1 MTELTIDQLQKW
13 YRKRLKKKSKEFVK
27 QAEKSYRMVERT
39 LKDIELVAHELKESS
54 DDDIENE
61 GIATRFAQKISEI
74 VQNFELRNEVSYSNT
89 EIMQDEIQRFIQELW
104 GAGARWIRRMDKR
117 HKSTIK
123 ALDTYMKELSRE
135 MKKIAKLLYE
145 FNWVKDLERI
155 GTRIETLRDLTLGK
169 ELFEEQIRQVRM
181 KIEHAQE
188 EYESAKKAYDEFMES
203 SNVSDILNLDE
214 EAERIASLL
223 RMKLNLLKKPIKKFL
238 QKDTGVRIAPAGQ
251 KALTDYFDDPFTA
264 IVEEPDGLPAL
275 LEGLSGLQEAIES
288 GRLKLKDRL
297 ARRTIE
303 EIEAL
308 RNGALNDLQAMAKD
322 VISKRKN
329 FAGSDVYI
337 RHEELSEQL
346 EEARKNLEYHKN
358 DLLRIRD
365 EIMKRIE
372 KVEEFKQRIESEIKE
387 SFDESVKI
395 KIEDLGLEPL
405 LAKCEI

>member
-13 YRKRLKKKSKEFVK
+13 YRKRLSKKSKEFVK
-27 QAEKSYRMVERT
+27 QAEKSYKVVERT
-39 LKDIELVAHELKESS
+39 LKDIELIAHELKESS
-54 DDDIENE
+54 DEDMENE

-74 VQNFELRNEVSYSNT
+74 VQNFELRNDVTYSNT

-135 MKKIAKLLYE
+135 MKRIAKLLYE

-155 GTRIETLRDLTLGK
+155 GSRIETLRDLTHGK
-169 ELFEEQIRQVRM
+169 EIFEEQIRQVRI

-188 EYESAKKAYDEFMES
+188 EYKSAKNAYDTFIES
-203 SNVSDILNLDE
+203 SNVSEILNLDE

-223 RMKLNLLKKPIKKFL
+223 RMKLNILKKPVKKLL
-238 QKDTGVRIAPAGQ
+238 QQDTGVRIGPAGQ
-251 KALTDYFDDPFTA
+251 RALTDYFEDPFSA

-275 LEGLSGLQEAIES
+275 MEGLTGLQKAIES

-303 EIEAL
+303 EIEAI
-308 RNGALNDLQAMAKD
+308 RNGALDELQAMAKD

-329 FAGSDVYI
+329 FAGSDVYA

-365 EIMKRIE
+365 EINKRIE
-372 KVEEFKQRIESEIKE
+372 KVEEFKQRIESEIRDSFEE
-387 SFDESVKI
+387 SIKI
-395 KIEDLGLEPL
+395 KIEDLGLKPL
-405 LAKCEI
+405 LAKCEF